1 MERDNEIVSRLLSCF
16 DRSFINESN
25 EFICLLDYRNEDVN
39 SCFRLDNVS
48 NELELKCKVLEYLSR
63 PAFKGFTYAGQSWK
77 EKQIGEEIYEYHL
90 DGINDFLETNF
101 STEDIE
107 IIYAELGNGCN
118 RKLCI
123 KFIESGYDMTL
134 LEEKADE

>member
-1 MERDNEIVSRLLSCF
+1 MEKDNELIGRLLSCF
-16 DRSFINESN
+16 GRSFINEAG

-39 SCFRLDNVS
+39 SYFRLDNVS

-63 PAFKGFTYAGQSWK
+63 PAFKGFTYEGQNWK

-90 DGINDFLETNF
+90 DGINYFLETKF
-101 STEDIE
+101 SNADIE
-107 IIYAELGNGCN
+107 IIYTKLGNGCN

-123 KFIESGYDMTL
+123 DFIESGYDMKL
-134 LEEKADE
+134 LRGE